1 MHWLWGIL
9 LGIVLTAALPLLA
22 GVLSLSDRMVGED
35 DAMLVAIALVL
46 FCLLGVLIF
55 KPGGAGNRPMR
66 VIRNRSN
73 LPKEEE
79 E

>member
-22 GVLSLSDRMVGED
+22 GVLSLSDRIVDEK
-35 DAMLVAIALVL
+35 DAMLVAIALVG
-46 FCLLGVLIF
+46 FCLLGVLVF
-55 KPGGAGNRPMR
+55 KPAASPRSMR
-66 VIRNRSN
+66 VMRDRFR
-73 LPKEEE
+73 EEE

>member
-9 LGIVLTAALPLLA
+9 LGILLTAALPLLA

-55 KPGGAGNRPMR
+55 KPSGTSNRPMR
-66 VIRNRSN
+66 VIRDRSN
-73 LPKEEE
+73 RPREEE

>member
-9 LGIVLTAALPLLA
+9 LGLVLTAALPLLA
-22 GVLSLSDRMVGED
+22 GLLSFSNLLVDEKE
-35 DAMLVAIALVL
+35 AMLVAIALVG

-55 KPGGAGNRPMR
+55 RPVGTSRPLR
-66 VIRNRSN
+66 VIRDRAR
-73 LPKEEE
+73 EEE

>member
-22 GVLSLSDRMVGED
+22 GVLCLSDRIVNER
-35 DAMLVAIALVL
+35 DAMLVAIALVT

-55 KPGGAGNRPMR
+55 RPAGTSRLTRPMS
-66 VIRNRSN
+66 NRY
-73 LPKEEE
+73 KEED
-79 E
+79 